1 MGAHDIL
8 LGVTL
13 RWTSIQ
19 GGIEIFLVA
28 LCYENQDNPPLDG
41 RLESRRS
48 PLYLTKLSLDILS
61 VLHVGCIYCATQSI
75 QETFSDNMTL
85 T

>member
-41 RLESRRS
+41 RLESRRF
-48 PLYLTKLSLDILS
+48 PLYLTKLSLDILP
-61 VLHVGCIYCATQSI
+61 VLHV
-75 QETFSDNMTL
+75 
-85 T
+85 

>member
-19 GGIEIFLVA
+19 GGIEIFLVS

-41 RLESRRS
+41 RLESRRF
-48 PLYLTKLSLDILS
+48 PPAPTLLNYRLTYYLFSMLDVYT
-61 VLHVGCIYCATQSI
+61 VLLRVYKKRLVT
-75 QETFSDNMTL
+75 T
-85 T
+85 

>member
-19 GGIEIFLVA
+19 GEIEIFLVA
-28 LCYENQDNPPLDG
+28 LCYKNQDNPPLDG
-41 RLESRRS
+41 RLESRLF
-48 PLYLTKLSLDILS
+48 PLYLTKLSLDILP
-61 VLHVGCIYCATQSI
+61 VLHVGCIYCVAQSI